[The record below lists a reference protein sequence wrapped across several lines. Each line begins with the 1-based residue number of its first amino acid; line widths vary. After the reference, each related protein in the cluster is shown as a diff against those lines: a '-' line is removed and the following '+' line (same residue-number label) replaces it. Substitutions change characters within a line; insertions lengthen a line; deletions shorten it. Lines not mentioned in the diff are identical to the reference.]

1 MIAIKHLRWYII
13 LLLSFNCIASFGQL
27 RLPHYY
33 TNHMVLQRDK
43 PVKFWGWNVPGK
55 GVSVRLN
62 GKLLNAN
69 AGIDSVWTVMLPV
82 MKAGGPYTISVQAG
96 ADTVSINDIYFGDV
110 WFCGGQSNMNFRM
123 RQIMNHDKELADA
136 DYPLI
141 RTFNVPLI
149 GAEEP
154 QKDVLKSNWLVA
166 GQQTIDNF
174 SAVAFQFAKNVF
186 KATKVPIGLINTSW
200 GGSPI
205 ETFMSPESLKD
216 FPSAS
221 AKVKSI
227 RPGFIQATKQANTD
241 KIKQW
246 EQNFANAAEYID
258 ANRTLNGKAEFFNTD
273 DSWKPVTVPGFVD
286 DQGIAVKKGISWYK
300 KEFTISE
307 IPSTAATIDLGR
319 INFASFTY
327 LNGVYIGIQPNPYY
341 NAKFKLSSGLLKK
354 GINEVLVCGYNDSDK
369 TGFRPIAK
377 QQITIGGQS
386 ISLSGEWLYKQG
398 KVFDKAGA
406 LGAVVTL
413 DFEHGYPA
421 LAYNAVI
428 HPFFNYAVKGCLWYQ
443 GEANATIKSCF
454 EYEVLLTSLIKSWRQ
469 SFNNNALPFYMVQ
482 IANYGPV
489 SAQPKASP
497 WAVVQEAQTKVSNA
511 IINSGIAITNDVGNA
526 LDVHP
531 TNKQE
536 VGRRLALV
544 ALKNAYGQTNLTA
557 EGPVLKSVKI
567 QQEGIVLSFDNVDDG
582 IQVKGGGNLLEGFAV
597 CGDDNKFYW
606 AQAKVEGNKVIVSC
620 PQVSK
625 PLHVRYAFESSPAK
639 INFYNKQGLPAVPFR
654 TDKLTEF

>member
-1 MIAIKHLRWYII
+1 MTAIKHVRWYIA
-13 LLLSFNCIASFGQL
+13 LLLSFNCLTSFGQL

-33 TNHMVLQRDK
+33 THHMILQRNK
-43 PVKFWGWNVPGK
+43 PVKFWGWTEPGK
-55 GVSVRLN
+55 NVAIKFN
-62 GKLLNAN
+62 GRQFNTR
-69 AGIDSVWTVMLPV
+69 AGNDSLWTVMLPI
-82 MKAGGPYTISVQAG
+82 MKEGGPYTITAQSG
-96 ADTVSINDIYFGDV
+96 ADSLGLNDVYFGDV

-123 RQIMNHDKELADA
+123 RQIMDHDKELADA
-136 DYPLI
+136 NYPLI

-166 GQQTIDNF
+166 SPQTVDNF
-174 SAVAFQFAKNVF
+174 SAVAFQFAKNVY
-186 KATKVPIGLINTSW
+186 KATKVPIGLINASW

-205 ETFMSPESLKD
+205 ETFMSPEALKD

-221 AKVKSI
+221 AKVQSI
-227 RPGFIQATKQANTD
+227 KPGFIQATKQAHTD
-241 KIKQW
+241 MIKQW
-246 EQNFANAAEYID
+246 EQNFADAAEYID
-258 ANRTLNGKAEFFNTD
+258 AKRDLNRKAEFFNTD
-273 DSWKPVTVPGFVD
+273 DSWKVVNIPGFID

-300 KEFTISE
+300 KEFTIAGT
-307 IPSTAATIDLGR
+307 PSSMATIDLGR

-327 LNGVYIGIQPNPYY
+327 VNGVYIGIQPNPYY
-341 NAKFKLSSGLLKK
+341 NAKFKLPAGLLKEGK
-354 GINEVLVCGYNDSDK
+354 NEVLVCGYNDSDK

-377 QQITIGGQS
+377 QQITIGTQT
-386 ISLSGEWLYKQG
+386 IVLSGEWLYKQG

-406 LGAVVTL
+406 LGPVVTL
-413 DFEHGYPA
+413 DFEHGYPV
-421 LAYNAVI
+421 LAYNAII

-443 GEANATIKSCF
+443 GEANATMKSCF
-454 EYEVLLTSLIKSWRQ
+454 EYEALLNSLINSWRK
-469 SFNNNALPFYMVQ
+469 SFKDVTLPFYMVQ

-489 SAQPKASP
+489 NVQPKASP
-497 WAVVQEAQTKVSNA
+497 WAVVQEAQTKVSNTVA
-511 IINSGIAITNDVGNA
+511 NSGIAITNDVGNA

-544 ALKNAYGQTNLTA
+544 ALEKAYGYA
-557 EGPVLKSVKI
+557 GEVARGSVLKSVST
-567 QQEGIVLSFDNVDDG
+567 QQSSMVLTFDNVDGG
-582 IQVKGGGNLLEGFAV
+582 IQVKGGGSQLEGFAI
-597 CGDDNKFYW
+597 CGNDNKFYR
-606 AQAKVEGNKVIVSC
+606 AEAKVEGNRVVVSC

-654 TDKLTEF
+654 TDKFTEF